1 MAAKTG
7 SNQGNWKIKK
17 INSKAGPLNGT
28 LLSSAIRS
36 ISGQPADKTGEA
48 VHLFERDT
56 DNSYSNILSR
66 LQAAS

>member
-36 ISGQPADKTGEA
+36 TSGQPADKTGEA
-48 VHLFERDT
+48 IHLFERDK
-56 DNSYSNILSR
+56 DNSYSKILVR
-66 LQAAS
+66 VQEAS